1 MALSSAFRERLEQM
15 EHTRNQRISLLQL
28 EKQVQANKSQVLASK
43 LASVRLTEQR
53 CLLLDRKIASQNF
66 KILSLKSEID
76 ISDAKYV
83 DSVERLRVLKNQVEE
98 METMEKEK
106 EKYYEL
112 KETEMKEFR
121 KNVENFVEEYRL
133 QVEDLRNKIN
143 KLNFTF
149 KELQGNNGHLS
160 NSAIA
165 AAEVRNSELLALK
178 ENIKRNLA
186 SNYQVRT
193 QLQKQLQ
200 NVLIAHN
207 QEMRGPS

>member
-1 MALSSAFRERLEQM
+1 M
-15 EHTRNQRISLLQL
+15 LLIRSFPQ
-28 EKQVQANKSQVLASK
+28 
-43 LASVRLTEQR
+43 
-53 CLLLDRKIASQNF
+53 
-66 KILSLKSEID
+66 
-76 ISDAKYV
+76 
-83 DSVERLRVLKNQVEE
+83 
-98 METMEKEK
+98 
-106 EKYYEL
+106 
-112 KETEMKEFR
+112 
-121 KNVENFVEEYRL
+121 
-133 QVEDLRNKIN
+133 
-143 KLNFTF
+143 LNFTF

-193 QLQKQLQ
+193 QIQKQLQ